1 MAAPRAQHQLSFA
14 DVDGETSL
22 CETTFVVVDL
32 ETTGSRAQAG
42 PDGTRDAIT
51 EIGAVKVRG
60 GEMDAAEVYRLK
72 LERIPAPAGIM
83 LDGRAVLYVERDPAH
98 SNAVIS
104 SMAED
109 GTVVLTDVSIR
120 DATVY
125 DEDRAAAEAV
135 VDKVL
140 ASEPAKKRRRK
151 AASGS
156 GAN

>member
-1 MAAPRAQHQLSFA
+1 MLIIVTAKCPNSGRPECLLIP
-14 DVDGETSL
+14 ETSIVSVNVF
-22 CETTFVVVDL
+22 TTRVVFREGD
-32 ETTGSRAQAG
+32 
-42 PDGTRDAIT
+42 
-51 EIGAVKVRG
+51 KVRG

>member
-1 MAAPRAQHQLSFA
+1 MLITVTAKCPYSGRPECLLIP
-14 DVDGETSL
+14 ETSIVSVNVF
-22 CETTFVVVDL
+22 TTIVVFREGD
-32 ETTGSRAQAG
+32 
-42 PDGTRDAIT
+42 
-51 EIGAVKVRG
+51 KVRG

>member
-1 MAAPRAQHQLSFA
+1 MLITVTAKCPNSGRPECLLIP
-14 DVDGETSL
+14 ETSIVSVNVF
-22 CETTFVVVDL
+22 TTRVVFREGD
-32 ETTGSRAQAG
+32 
-42 PDGTRDAIT
+42 
-51 EIGAVKVRG
+51 KVRG

>member
-1 MAAPRAQHQLSFA
+1 MLITVTAKCPNSGRPECLLIP
-14 DVDGETSL
+14 ETSIVSVNVF
-22 CETTFVVVDL
+22 TTRVVFREGD
-32 ETTGSRAQAG
+32 
-42 PDGTRDAIT
+42 
-51 EIGAVKVRG
+51 KVRG

-125 DEDRAAAEAV
+125 DEDRAAEAI

>member
-1 MAAPRAQHQLSFA
+1 MGMLITVTAKCPNSGRPECLLIP
-14 DVDGETSL
+14 ETSIVSVNVF
-22 CETTFVVVDL
+22 TTRVVFREGD
-32 ETTGSRAQAG
+32 
-42 PDGTRDAIT
+42 
-51 EIGAVKVRG
+51 KVRG

-98 SNAVIS
+98 CNAVIS

>member
-1 MAAPRAQHQLSFA
+1 MLITVPAKCPNSGRPECLLIP
-14 DVDGETSL
+14 ETSIVSVNVF
-22 CETTFVVVDL
+22 TTRVVFREGD
-32 ETTGSRAQAG
+32 
-42 PDGTRDAIT
+42 
-51 EIGAVKVRG
+51 KVRG

-125 DEDRAAAEAV
+125 DEDRAAEAI